1 MANLGTYFG
10 GWFCGD
16 AGRGGGGV
24 VAFTESGE
32 GSTCFTRLMLQD
44 SKAVDKLDL
53 NRFIRDH
60 KNLLVHLQWLMMV
73 L

>member
-1 MANLGTYFG
+1 MGMLGG
-10 GWFCGD
+10 
-16 AGRGGGGV
+16 
-24 VAFTESGE
+24 VAFTECGE
-32 GSTCFTRLMLQD
+32 GSTCFTRLMLKD